1 MVEIKDAQIRK
12 IILSFMTLILFSIP
26 VHWLSLLLWSHP
38 TYATTPF
45 LGRFGTG
52 TILDSFVKYD
62 PGMMMPN
69 GGVVE
74 FLLSIALVVLVVLLL
89 TLVANS
95 LNMTGRWKIN
105 LGFSDQQV
113 SVLMLAMFVIGINV
127 ERTWVWSDGH
137 VQYQMYS
144 GIIYNMYTPMH
155 VVLAEGYNL
164 GSTLI
169 LLLFPILMVVLFLRW
184 IIQDK
189 ASF

>member
-1 MVEIKDAQIRK
+1 MVEIKDTQIRK

-38 TYATTPF
+38 TYSTTPF

-52 TILDSFVKYD
+52 TILDSFVQYD

-74 FLLSIALVVLVVLLL
+74 FLLYIVFVVLVVLLL
-89 TLVANS
+89 ALVANS

-113 SVLMLAMFVIGINV
+113 SVLMLAMFVIGIYV
-127 ERTWVWSDGH
+127 ESTWTWTDYGWDQPH
-137 VQYQMYS
+137 LW
-144 GIIYNMYTPMH
+144 G
-155 VVLAEGYNL
+155 NL
-164 GSTLI
+164 LSWDEMRLVTWFLS
-169 LLLFPILMVVLFLRW
+169 PILMVVLFLRW

-189 ASF
+189 APF

>member
-38 TYATTPF
+38 TYSTTPF

-52 TILDSFVKYD
+52 TILDSFVHYD

-74 FLLSIALVVLVVLLL
+74 FLLYIVFVVLVVLLL
-89 TLVANS
+89 ALVANS

-113 SVLMLAMFVIGINV
+113 SVLMLAMFVIGIYV
-127 ERTWVWSDGH
+127 ESTWTWTDYGWDQPH
-137 VQYQMYS
+137 LW
-144 GIIYNMYTPMH
+144 G
-155 VVLAEGYNL
+155 NL
-164 GSTLI
+164 LSWDEMRLVTWFLS
-169 LLLFPILMVVLFLRW
+169 PILMVVLFLRW

-189 ASF
+189 APF